1 MSSSIGVFPLPRR
14 FYLGGSAASIL
25 FHLTVVAVAV
35 LWSTRALQP
44 QKGALPPVVS
54 VQLGAYQLEKAPPQ
68 VVEGPKQVFSAPEP
82 RQQQEQPEEPVLDTL
97 PVVAQGTLEKRVK
110 VRDKPR
116 PQKKEIQPEVHN
128 EPAPQTTESVPA
140 TSAYSAGEAT
150 RSVAN
155 FTSAAQQAI
164 SGQVGWES
172 LLHTHLAKF
181 KRYPRAALRY
191 RATGISHVSMV
202 LNAQG
207 QVIEAAIVTTSG
219 NRILDNEALD
229 IVKRA
234 TPLPA
239 PPPHALNSDGQVQVV
254 APISFYL

>member
-1 MSSSIGVFPLPRR
+1 MSSIGVFPLPRR

-25 FHLTVVAVAV
+25 FHITVVAIAV
-35 LWSTRALQP
+35 VWSTRVMQN

-54 VQLGAYQLEKAPPQ
+54 LQLGTYQLEKAPPQ
-68 VVEGPKQVFSAPEP
+68 VVEGPKQVFSTPQP
-82 RQQQEQPEEPVLDTL
+82 RQQQEQPDDPVLDNL

-110 VRDKPR
+110 VRENLR
-116 PQKKEIQPEVHN
+116 PQKKEIQPEVRS
-128 EPAPQTTESVPA
+128 EPTPQVAESAPA
-140 TSAYSAGEAT
+140 TSAYSAGEAV
-150 RSVAN
+150 RSAAN

-202 LNAQG
+202 LDAQG
-207 QVIEAAIVTTSG
+207 QVIDAAIVTTSG

-234 TPLPA
+234 APLPA